1 MNKAEKNLIKGC
13 QADAFS
19 EEIMKINS
27 SGAKPS
33 IVKQLCLF
41 LDEDGCIRCRG
52 RICYAEMANETKN
65 PYLLP
70 KKDTVT
76 YLIIRDAHQRN
87 GHSGTNATVSYIRQK
102 FRIPAIRQAVNSVT
116 RKWETCKLVN
126 GKHYLSPES
135 PSLPS
140 YRTEESTPFTTTGI
154 DFTGALFVKKIA
166 MEENPKPTFACLH
179 VLIQEQVND
188 LSEHSF
194 LQAFRRFA
202 GRKSMP
208 KLIISDNAPTFKS
221 AATYL
226 KHLFE
231 SKSIQEKLTNMRVNW
246 KFITKAAPW
255 YGGFWERL
263 IGITKFILKK
273 IIGRSYRFRNIANS
287 GDRG

>member
-154 DFTGALFVKKIA
+154 DFTGALFVKKKSQWKRIQS
-166 MEENPKPTFACLH
+166 LH
-179 VLIQEQVND
+179 LPVY
-188 LSEHSF
+188 
-194 LQAFRRFA
+194 
-202 GRKSMP
+202 MC
-208 KLIISDNAPTFKS
+208 
-221 AATYL
+221 
-226 KHLFE
+226 
-231 SKSIQEKLTNMRVNW
+231 
-246 KFITKAAPW
+246 
-255 YGGFWERL
+255 
-263 IGITKFILKK
+263 
-273 IIGRSYRFRNIANS
+273 
-287 GDRG
+287 